1 MEIYSEK
8 MLAALDQ
15 QDLEE
20 ANRNLKKAIQNDPP
34 EYLANLGEEL
44 FHLGFLEEA
53 QTVFEHLERA
63 VPDEDGWQINLAEIA
78 IENGD
83 ADQAIAHLDR
93 ISKDSDNYPTA
104 LLTAADLYQTLGM
117 PEVSEQKLKEA
128 AELLPQEAVITFSLG
143 ELFYSQGKYLSA
155 IVYYE
160 QLLAAGVN
168 EMAGVSVEERL
179 GFSLSS
185 LGDFEEALPHL
196 ERALA
201 EKETEDRLFYLA
213 FTNEQLHEH
222 ERAIN
227 EYEKLRALNPRYTS
241 LYPHLG
247 KLLQEEDRL
256 EEAQTVLLE
265 GIREDPYQA
274 ELFRLAADN
283 SYWLHDA
290 KKSEELLRQGLALG
304 EKNDELN
311 LALGNL
317 LLEQERFDEAITTL
331 LAVEGEDPYA
341 KWELAQAYQAQEDY
355 ENAGSYY
362 AQAAKELVNE
372 PDFLKDYGLF
382 LRDEGAVK
390 QAQEL
395 FKKYLTLVPGDLE
408 IESLLD
414 DSDQEG

>member
-53 QTVFEHLERA
+53 QTVFEHLEKV
-63 VPDEDGWQINLAEIA
+63 VPDEDGWQIDLAEIA

-185 LGDFEEALPHL
+185 LGDSEEALPHL

-283 SYWLHDA
+283 SYRLHDA

-414 DSDQEG
+414 DSDREG